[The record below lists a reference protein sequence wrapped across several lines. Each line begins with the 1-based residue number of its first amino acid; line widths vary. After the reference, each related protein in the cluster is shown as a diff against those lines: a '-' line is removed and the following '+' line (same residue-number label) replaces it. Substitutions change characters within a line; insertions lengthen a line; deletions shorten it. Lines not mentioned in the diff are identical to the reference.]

1 MDPHD
6 LLQHVPSRAAFSA
19 AAMTKI
25 ECFRSD
31 RLLVGLNCFEPGQEQ
46 RIHTHAGADK
56 FYVVVSG
63 KARFVIADRRVDAGP
78 GDLVLAP
85 RGIPHGVERALE
97 RTVLLVAVAPAP
109 PP

>member
-1 MDPHD
+1 
-6 LLQHVPSRAAFSA
+6 
-19 AAMTKI
+19 
-25 ECFRSD
+25 
-31 RLLVGLNCFEPGQEQ
+31 
-46 RIHTHAGADK
+46 
-56 FYVVVSG
+56 
-63 KARFVIADRRVDAGP
+63 VDAGP